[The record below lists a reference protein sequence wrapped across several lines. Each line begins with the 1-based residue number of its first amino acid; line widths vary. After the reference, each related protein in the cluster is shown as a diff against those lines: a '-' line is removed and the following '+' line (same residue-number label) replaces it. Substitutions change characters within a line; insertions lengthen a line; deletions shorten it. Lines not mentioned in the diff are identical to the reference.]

1 MMKGITRIII
11 SLLLLAWLSPMDA
24 YAANLPGDVNND
36 GEVNIADVN
45 TVINVILGGGSS
57 QSADVNNDGEVNITD
72 INAVIDVILGGT
84 IPNPPETEAIT
95 VNGVSFNMVKVEGG
109 TYTMGAN
116 DNDTEADNNESP
128 AHQVTLSSFSI
139 GQTEVT
145 QALWQAVMAFNPSS
159 FRSANG
165 NTDDLSLPVENVS
178 WNDCQAFIT
187 QMTLLTGKTFRLPTE
202 AEWEY
207 AARGGN
213 MSRGYKYAGSNNI
226 DDVAWYNNT
235 GDYIGDQT
243 HPVATKTPNELG
255 LYDMSGNVDEM
266 CWDLYGEY
274 SDEAQINPTGPEWS
288 EWGDI
293 HVFRGGNWK
302 NEAKSCRVSSRN
314 GIFESGGINTVGLRV
329 ILYEGEFDLS
339 ESALK
344 LCVGENRSVTIL
356 NGDGE
361 YAVEGGEEHVTYTID
376 GNRLTVTGCQEGTT
390 ALNVTN
396 TSTGATAVL
405 AINVESAPAAVTETF
420 TVNGVSFTM
429 VEVEGGT
436 FTMGATAEQ
445 GAAAKKDE
453 KPAHQVSLS
462 SYSIGKTEVTQELWQ
477 AVMGSNPSYF
487 IGNMNRPVECV
498 SWEDCQTFITK
509 LNEMTGKTFR
519 LPTEA
524 EWEFAARGGNQSKG
538 YRYAGSSKINDVAWY
553 SNISGSVTRPVGTKC
568 MNELGLYDMSGNV
581 WEWCQ
586 DWYGEYSSEAQTNP
600 TGPEEGYPYRVI
612 RGGSWVNAATVCR
625 VSSRGTEV
633 QFGGIRYVG
642 LRLAL

>member
-1 MMKGITRIII
+1 MMKNFTRMII
-11 SLLLLAWLSPMDA
+11 SLLLLAWLSPLDA
-24 YAANLPGDVNND
+24 FAANLPGDVNND

-45 TVINVILGGGSS
+45 TVINVILGGDSS
-57 QSADVNNDGEVNITD
+57 QNADVNNDGEVNVAD
-72 INAVIDVILGGT
+72 INAVIDIILGGT
-84 IPNPPETEAIT
+84 IPNPPEIEAIT

-109 TYTMGAN
+109 TFTMGAN
-116 DNDTEADNNESP
+116 DNDTEADYDEFPSL
-128 AHQVTLSSFSI
+128 QVTLSSFSI

-145 QALWQAVMAFNPSS
+145 QALWKAVMAWNPSS
-159 FRSANG
+159 FSSVNG

-187 QMTLLTGKTFRLPTE
+187 ELTLLTGKTFRLPTE

-213 MSRGYKYAGSNNI
+213 RSKGYMYAGSNNV
-226 DDVAWYNNT
+226 DDVACYNDT
-235 GDYIGDQT
+235 GDNIGDHT
-243 HPVATKTPNELG
+243 RPVATKAPNELG

-266 CWDLYGEY
+266 CQDWYGGY
-274 SDEAQINPTGPEWS
+274 SDEAQTNPTGPEW
-288 EWGDI
+288 GDVRVI
-293 HVFRGGNWK
+293 RGGNW
-302 NEAKSCRVSSRN
+302 NEDPKSCRVSYRN
-314 GIFESGGINTVGLRV
+314 GIDQSIKSNTVGLRV
-329 ILYEGEFDLS
+329 ILCEGEFDLS
-339 ESALK
+339 ESALT

-361 YAVEGGEEHVTYTID
+361 YTVEGGEELVTYAIN
-376 GNRLTVTGCQEGTT
+376 GNRLTVTGCHEGTT
-390 ALNVTN
+390 TLNVTN

-405 AINVESAPAAVTETF
+405 AISVESAPAVVTETF

-429 VEVEGGT
+429 VAVEGGT

-445 GAAAKKDE
+445 GIAARRDE

-477 AVMGSNPSYF
+477 AVMGSNPSYY

-498 SWEDCQTFITK
+498 SWYDCQTFLTK
-509 LNEMTGKTFR
+509 LNELTGKTFR

-524 EWEFAARGGNQSKG
+524 EWEFAARGGNMSKG
-538 YRYAGSSKINDVAWY
+538 YRYAGSTNINDVAWY
-553 SNISGSVTRPVGTKC
+553 SNNSGGVTRPVGTKS

-581 WEWCQ
+581 SEWCQ

-600 TGPEEGYPYRVI
+600 TGPEWGYNEYKVI
-612 RGGSWVNAATVCR
+612 RGGSWYHPATVCR
-625 VSSRGTEV
+625 VSCRGIEY
-633 QFGGIRYVG
+633 QYGGIRYVG

>member
-1 MMKGITRIII
+1 MMKSITQIII

-45 TVINVILGGGSS
+45 AVIDVILGSGSA
-57 QSADVNNDGEVNITD
+57 QSADVNNDGEVNIAD
-72 INAVIDVILGGT
+72 INAVIDIILGGT

-109 TYTMGAN
+109 TFTMGAN
-116 DNDTEADNNESP
+116 DNDTEAEYDERP

-145 QALWQAVMAFNPSS
+145 QALWQAVMDFNPSS
-159 FRSANG
+159 FRSAHG
-165 NTDDLSLPVENVS
+165 YADDLSRPVENVS
-178 WNDCQAFIT
+178 WYDCQAFIT
-187 QMTLLTGKTFRLPTE
+187 EMTLLTGKTFRLPTE

-235 GDYIGDQT
+235 GDNLGDQT
-243 HPVATKTPNELG
+243 HLVATKAPNELG
-255 LYDMSGNVDEM
+255 LYDMSGNVEELCQD
-266 CWDLYGEY
+266 WYGEY
-274 SDEAQINPTGPEWS
+274 SDEAQTNPTGPD
-288 EWGDI
+288 WGLGRVI
-293 HVFRGGNWK
+293 RGGNW
-302 NEAKSCRVSSRN
+302 NQDANRCRVSFRN
-314 GIFESGGINTVGLRV
+314 GIAPSGGINTVGLRV
-329 ILYEGEFDLS
+329 ILYKGEFNLS
-339 ESALK
+339 ESALT

-361 YAVEGGEEHVTYTID
+361 YTVEGGEEHVTYTID

-405 AINVESAPAAVTETF
+405 AITVESAPAAVTETF

-445 GAAAKKDE
+445 GSAAQKDE
-453 KPAHQVSLS
+453 KPAHQVTLS

-477 AVMGSNPSYF
+477 AVMGSNPSYY

-524 EWEFAARGGNQSKG
+524 EWEFAARGGNQSNG
-538 YRYAGSSKINDVAWY
+538 YRYAGSHNVDDVAWY
-553 SNISGSVTRPVGTKC
+553 SYNSGSVTRPVGTKC

-586 DWYGEYSSEAQTNP
+586 DWYGGYSNEAQTNP

-612 RGGSWVNAATVCR
+612 RGGSWLNAATVCR
-625 VSSRGTEV
+625 VSRRGSEV
-633 QFGGIRYVG
+633 QFGGIRYIG